1 MSLSEKLSNDILE
14 FLAIL
19 HDHKVEYV
27 MVGGNAVIF
36 YGHSRLTG
44 DIDIFFNPSEEN
56 IVKLWSALLDFWQG
70 DVPGIENM
78 NELMDAT
85 VVIQF
90 GSPPNRI
97 DLMNSLSG
105 VDFPGV
111 WKNKVSQTVQISK
124 NKFISVN
131 IIGIGEL
138 ILNKQNV
145 ARSKDLDDLS
155 FLLKKRNDL

>member
-1 MSLSEKLSNDILE
+1 MSLSEKLSNDTLE

-70 DVPGIENM
+70 DVPGIENI

-105 VDFPGV
+105 VDFPTV
-111 WKNKVSQTVQISK
+111 WKNKVSQTVQISEHR
-124 NKFISVN
+124 FISIN

>member
-97 DLMNSLSG
+97 DLMNNLSG

-111 WKNKVSQTVQISK
+111 WKNKVSETVQISQDK
-124 NKFISVN
+124 SISIN
-131 IIGIGEL
+131 IIGIGDL
-138 ILNKQNV
+138 IRNKQQV
-145 ARSKDLDDLS
+145 SRAKDMDDLT
-155 FLLKKRNDL
+155 FLLKRNPNP